1 MLWVNNER
9 NEHPKFIT
17 NRSTV
22 HNHSLSFEQPKI
34 FNPLKSPIRSPA
46 PDQSSNSFA
55 FYSLTYFVLDQS
67 RIPRNPLNSLF
78 LRPSLIF

>member
-34 FNPLKSPIRSPA
+34 
-46 PDQSSNSFA
+46 
-55 FYSLTYFVLDQS
+55 
-67 RIPRNPLNSLF
+67 
-78 LRPSLIF
+78 RPSTRLNRRFARLPLISHQTPFHSAHSRTSSWINLESHAIL